1 MSDELLTIAQLAR
14 VLEVPAAQILAWRR
28 RELGPPPVNGAAI
41 PRWNPGDVRGW
52 VDQRIADEQAD

>member
-1 MSDELLTIAQLAR
+1 MPEELLTIAQLAR

-28 RELGPPPVNGAAI
+28 RDLGPPPVNGAAI

-52 VDQRIADEQAD
+52 VDGRIAEELAG